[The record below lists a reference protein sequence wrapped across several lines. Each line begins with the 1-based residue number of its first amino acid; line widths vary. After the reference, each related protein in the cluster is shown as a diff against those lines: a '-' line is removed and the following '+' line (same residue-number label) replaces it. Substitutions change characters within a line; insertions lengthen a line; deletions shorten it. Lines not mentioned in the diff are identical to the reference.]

1 GGLERWSE
9 IKQLLSSDRFP
20 LDQAVQK
27 MYLARC
33 NAQLGEKTAAENNWQ
48 RALEAAAGDPG
59 KLISVGEYA
68 EKNGIVDV
76 AKSAF
81 ENAAQQSPRLRFA
94 QQGRLRMAQRTG
106 DTKKIHDVLADML
119 KIWPNDAAV
128 QNDEGYTR
136 SLLMSSNREHGATNA
151 EQRENS
157 KLQAPSSTLPSS
169 SPQSP

>member
-1 GGLERWSE
+1 AGGEAG
-9 IKQLLSSDRFP
+9 KLLS
-20 LDQAVQK
+20 
-27 MYLARC
+27 LA
-33 NAQLGEKTAAENNWQ
+33 
-48 RALEAAAGDPG
+48 D
-59 KLISVGEYA
+59 YA
-68 EKNGIVDV
+68 EKNGNVDL
-76 AKSAF
+76 ARTAYDT
-81 ENAAQQSPRLRFA
+81 AAQQSPKLRPA
-94 QQGRLRMAQRTG
+94 QQGRLRIAQRSG

-128 QNDEGYTR
+128 QNDEGYLR